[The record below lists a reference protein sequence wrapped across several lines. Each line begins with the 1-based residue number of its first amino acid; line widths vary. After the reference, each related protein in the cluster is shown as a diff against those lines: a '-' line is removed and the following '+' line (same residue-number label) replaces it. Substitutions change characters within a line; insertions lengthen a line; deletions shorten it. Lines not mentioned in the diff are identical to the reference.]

1 MDANP
6 FHDQQLAEIFD
17 AIGESDRGDLDPF
30 VAIVE
35 ELHARSIID
44 LGSGTGVFACRL
56 AALGMSVTAIEPG
69 PASMN
74 LARGQP
80 GADRVQW
87 ILGDAA
93 AMPACD
99 ADLVAMTGNI
109 PEHMPDT
116 EWAATLAAS
125 HRALRPGGHLVF
137 GNRDVSQP
145 WLTSP
150 QFAPRSSP
158 GSQNH
163 GSRTEST
170 PSGPVHH
177 WLEITDLTPYAFSFR
192 WTFLIERESIE
203 LTWETTFQLRTVDQ
217 ICRALEAAS
226 FSLIDIRDDHIFIAV
241 RQDDAGQTDRA

>member
-6 FHDQQLAEIFD
+6 FHDPQLAEIFD
-17 AIGESDRGDLDPF
+17 AIGESDRGDLDPWL
-30 VAIVE
+30 AIVE
-35 ELHARSIID
+35 ELHAHTIID
-44 LGSGTGVFACRL
+44 LGSGTGVLACRL
-56 AALGMSVTAIEPG
+56 AALGMSVIGIEPG

-74 LARGQP
+74 LARRQT

-93 AMPACD
+93 AMPVCD
-99 ADLVAMTGNI
+99 ADLVMMTGNI
-109 PEHMPDT
+109 PEHMSDS
-116 EWAATLAAS
+116 EWTVALAAS

-137 GNRDVSQP
+137 ENRDVTQS

-158 GSQNH
+158 GNQNH

-170 PSGPVHH
+170 PSGPIHH
-177 WLEITDLTPYAFSFR
+177 WLEITELTPDAFTFR
-192 WTFLIERESIE
+192 WTFLIERDGTE

-217 ICRALEAAS
+217 IRSALEAAS
-226 FSLIDIRDDHIFIAV
+226 FSLIDIRDDHIFIAA
-241 RQDDAGQTDRA
+241 RPNKAGVSSP

>member
-1 MDANP
+1 MKANP
-6 FHDQQLAEIFD
+6 FHDQQLAEIFE
-17 AIGESDRGDLDPF
+17 AIGESDRGDLDPY
-30 VAIVE
+30 VAIAE
-35 ELHARSIID
+35 ELHARTIID

-56 AALGMSVTAIEPG
+56 AGLGMSVTGIEPG

-74 LARGQP
+74 LARRQP

-93 AMPACD
+93 AMPECD
-99 ADLVAMTGNI
+99 ADLITMTGNI
-109 PEHMPDT
+109 PEHMSES
-116 EWAATLAAS
+116 EWTAALAAS

-137 GNRDVSQP
+137 GNRDVAQP

-150 QFAPRSSP
+150 QFAPRSAP
-158 GSQNH
+158 GSRNR

-177 WLEITDLTPYAFSFR
+177 WLEITDLAPDAFTFR
-192 WTFLIERESIE
+192 WTFLIERDGTE

-217 ICRALEAAS
+217 LRSALEAAS
-226 FSLIDIRDDHIFIAV
+226 FSLIDSRDDDIFVAR
-241 RQDDAGQTDRA
+241 RQDNG